1 MIQIII
7 DEKIHNEQLAK
18 GKKIDVKYITT
29 FNQKKVSKVFPDD
42 FTEQEMV
49 IMKQFYDKV
58 VYENEVGNNVYRCNN
73 DGNAITLSAYKRIAP
88 TETGIEHFTDDKQ
101 ITWKFTRHG
110 LRDEIVNVSL
120 GYNEDFTQE
129 NLDDL
134 VEIGI
139 EVSGKA
145 NNFGLIGY
153 NSDISIQLVTGKDN
167 SVISLGDF
175 ENGVLIFKKE

>member
-42 FTEQEMV
+42 FTEQEMA
-49 IMKQFYDKV
+49 IMKQLYDKV

-73 DGNAITLSAYKRIAP
+73 DGNAIYLSAYKRIAP
-88 TETGIEHFTDDKQ
+88 TETGIEHFTDEL
-101 ITWKFTRHG
+101 ITWKFIRHG
-110 LRDEIVNVSL
+110 LQEETVNVTL
-120 GYNEDFTQE
+120 NYNEHFTQE
-129 NLDDL
+129 HLEQIA
-134 VEIGI
+134 EIGV

-145 NNFGLIGY
+145 NNFGLTDY
-153 NSDISIQLVTGKDN
+153 NSDISIKVVPGKED

-175 ENGVLIFKKE
+175 VDGVVTFKKE